1 MIRFEVNGEYL
12 DLPADFS
19 LQFKKKNILF
29 SFDNI
34 ECERSTS
41 FDIPATPHNNAIFTL
56 AKWVQSEGV
65 GMRRKYQAQMQD
77 GLVVQ
82 DGFLHIDQ
90 YSAGKY
96 NAVFVTGDLLGL
108 KKIRDAGKIKDFW
121 HPMGSIVV
129 SEANIKDANT
139 YAGQLSFAITRY
151 VSNVALLHPSFNL
164 GDVIQYAYNNLTGKN
179 LPAYSR
185 ECRLIPKELK
195 GIEKTELEF
204 VFGGS
209 GASPTPAAS
218 FPATQDA
225 NAITCSD
232 TLIMTSGTQQLIFF
246 DLNQNAF
253 YWRLRQFIP
262 KQEITIN
269 FPNNFPSN
277 YFIMSIRDTGNNDD
291 PQYYDLADTWFL
303 GGYSFKN
310 NTITQQIEISGEPLA
325 GKSAKVSSG
334 QPFIFMDIN
343 WYVRNLGFTTV
354 SHILHTYDYT
364 LQAEGGTIQ
373 EGDTVRAYDLLPD
386 LTLTDLLKM
395 YVALEG
401 KMLYYDENGDIQ
413 FDDLDV
419 STWGT
424 FDLTGKV
431 IDESAMSRKFGDYAQ
446 QNIIDFKSGSD
457 VMPSHRVS
465 AAYTIDNDNIDEE
478 KTLLTIPYSEG
489 EIEEQSGF
497 IVARFDAEDMEKN
510 TLYEQG
516 IMYARGNTQTGS
528 IYGERVI
535 LPKNTGLQALC
546 DASTSQSIRARISYL
561 EFENIKPKTIL
572 FFDGVRYVWTE
583 SNWSKGIATFKVSK
597 ISA

>member
-1 MIRFEVNGEYL
+1 MIQFEVNGEYL

-41 FDIPATPHNNAIFTL
+41 FSIPATPHNNAIFTL

-82 DGFLHIDQ
+82 DGYLHIDQ

-108 KKIRDAGKIKDFW
+108 KKLRDAGKIAEYYK
-121 HPMGSIVV
+121 PVGGIVW
-129 SEANIKDANT
+129 STANIKDANT
-139 YAGQLSFAITRY
+139 SDGQASLAITRY
-151 VSNVALLHPSFNL
+151 LSNVTLLHPSFNL
-164 GDVIQYAYNNLTGKN
+164 GQLMQEAYHQLTNKN
-179 LPAYSR
+179 LPAYQIKY
-185 ECRLIPKELK
+185 RLIPKVVEPMP
-195 GIEKTELEF
+195 KTDCTLVYVGTNNPLESQISDATF
-204 VFGGS
+204 ANSIAITDALSAVGTYTQILQVRVGTNQYTKLREFQAKQS
-209 GASPTPAAS
+209 LILTFPND
-218 FPATQDA
+218 FPADYFLM
-225 NAITCSD
+225 AI
-232 TLIMTSGTQQLIFF
+232 
-246 DLNQNAF
+246 
-253 YWRLRQFIP
+253 Y
-262 KQEITIN
+262 
-269 FPNNFPSN
+269 
-277 YFIMSIRDTGNNDD
+277 DTGHSDD
-291 PQYYDLADTWFL
+291 PETVPYSQTWFL
-303 GGYSFKN
+303 GDYYFYQATGGG
-310 NTITQQIEISGEPLA
+310 TTVVGTPLA
-325 GKSAKVSSG
+325 GRSVSVPSNT
-334 QPFIFMDIN
+334 PFIIMDRN
-343 WYVRNLGFTTV
+343 WFDYEPAPLNIDGFR
-354 SHILHTYDYT
+354 T
-364 LQAEGGTIQ
+364 LMDGNYQISVEIAGDELQ
-373 EGDTVRAYDLLPD
+373 EGDTVRAVDLLPD
-386 LTLTDLLKM
+386 LTLVELLKM
-395 YVALEG
+395 YCALEG

-431 IDESAMSRKFGDYAQ
+431 IDESAMTRKFGDYAQ

-465 AAYTIDNDNIDEE
+465 TAYTIDNDNIDEE

-489 EIEEQSGF
+489 EMAERDGA
-497 IVARFDAEDMEKN
+497 IVARFDAEDTEKN

-516 IMYARGNTQTGS
+516 VMVARWGGAS
-528 IYGERVI
+528 IYGLRCE
-535 LPKNTGLQALC
+535 LPKNAGLQALC
-546 DASTSQSIRARISYL
+546 DASTSQSIRARISFL
-561 EFENIKPKTIL
+561 EYEGIKPKTIL

-583 SNWSKGIATFKVSK
+583 SNWSKGVATFKVSK